1 MKRKSRDLSI
11 AQIQFLESIRNYMYY
26 CSNEA
31 TILVNKRISETFL
44 NFRQE
49 LNNIIDDLYLELS

>member
-1 MKRKSRDLSI
+1 MKRKNRDLSI

-26 CSNEA
+26 CSNET
-31 TILVNKRISETFL
+31 TILVDSRISKVFM

-49 LNNIIDDLYLELS
+49 LNNIIDDLYLEI

>member
-1 MKRKSRDLSI
+1 MKKKSRDLSI

-26 CSNEA
+26 CSNEI
-31 TILVNKRISETFL
+31 TILVDKKISEVFM

-49 LNNIIDDLYLELS
+49 LNNIIDDLYLEV

>member
-26 CSNEA
+26 CSDEA
-31 TILVNKRISETFL
+31 PVLVDKRISEVFM

-49 LNNIIDDLYLELS
+49 LNNIINDLYLEV